1 MGWVRNFFSRQRR
14 YEELSES
21 MREHLDERIEELVE
35 GGMGR
40 KEAEYAAKREFGNV
54 TQIEERSREV
64 WQWPRVESLWADARL
79 AMRRLGRAPGFATTA
94 ILTLAIGIGANTAVF
109 SVVNSVLL
117 RPLPYPHAEQ
127 LVSLRLQA
135 PGAEGL
141 ADFRDQLRLSGSMY
155 FTFTEQNRT
164 FQSLGVWS
172 RRTVNVTGLAQP
184 EEVCAALISDGVLE
198 TLDVP
203 PAVGRWLAHADQDP
217 HSAGPVMLSYGY
229 WQRRFGGD
237 RGVIGRNIQVDA
249 QARQIVGVMPRGF
262 RVVDGDWNFDVLEPM
277 ALDRNAQPL
286 AGFGLM
292 GVARMKPGVTVAEAN
307 ADVARL
313 IPVWMD
319 SWTNGPGTDPHWY
332 VQWRI
337 TPHLLPLKQEVIGSV
352 GSVLWVVMATLGL
365 VMLIAWTNVANLL
378 LVRAEARHLEL
389 SIRAALGAGR
399 WRIARELLVESVLL
413 GLIGGVIAVGVAY
426 GGVRLLLAM
435 GPTNLPRLNEISL
448 DEWSLGFAL
457 VLAVMSGLVL
467 GSIPVW
473 RYARGEKALAVSSG
487 GRTASASRERHRS
500 RNVLVVAQVAMAL
513 VLLVGA
519 TLMIRTFEHLRHVD
533 PGFAD
538 ARHVQTV
545 RIGIPESMI
554 PDPAMVARTQNEIVD
569 ELAAIPGVQS
579 VGFAAA
585 APMEGIE
592 PNWNLIFKEGADEK
606 GNDHPPMRLFNYVSP
621 NYFRTMETPVIA
633 GREFMWAE
641 VHGPRPVAILS
652 KGLAREMFGSPQA
665 AIGKRIREFSVW
677 HEVVGVVADVHENGI
692 DQPSPAMVY
701 WPPKP
706 GDIPGLKT
714 LDFARGATFVL
725 RSERAGS
732 EALVSEAQRA
742 VWRVNANLPVASLRT
757 MEETA
762 SASLAR
768 TSFTLTMLAI
778 AGSMALVLGVIGIYG
793 VISYT
798 VSQRRREIGIRLA
811 LGAQRSG
818 LRWMFVRSALAL
830 TGIGVGI
837 GLGAAAGLTRLMK
850 SLLFGVSPLD
860 PVTYVSIPLVL
871 AACAVLAS
879 YLPARRAAGV
889 DPVEALRSE

>member
-1 MGWVRNFFSRQRR
+1 MFSKKRR
-14 YEELSES
+14 YDDISVS
-21 MREHLDERIEELVE
+21 IQEHIAERVDELVDE
-35 GGMGR
+35 GMPR
-40 KEAEYAAKREFGNV
+40 AEAEHKAKREFGNA
-54 TQIEERSREV
+54 TLLEERSREV
-64 WQWPRVESLWADARL
+64 WQWQRLESLLVDL
-79 AMRRLGRAPGFATTA
+79 KHIGRRLRRSPGFGITVV
-94 ILTLAIGIGANTAVF
+94 LTLAIGIGANTAVF
-109 SVVNSVLL
+109 SVLNSVLL
-117 RPLPYPHAEQ
+117 RPLPYPQAEQ

-164 FQSLGVWS
+164 FQSVGVWQ
-172 RRTVNVTGLAQP
+172 RRMVNVTGLAQP

-203 PAVGRWLAHADQDP
+203 PAVGRWLSHADQDP

-237 RGVIGRNIQVDA
+237 RGVIGRTIQVDA
-249 QARQIVGVMPRGF
+249 QTRQIVGVMPRGF
-262 RVVDGDWNFDVLEPM
+262 RVVDGDWDFDVLEPM
-277 ALDRNAQPL
+277 ALNRNAQTL
-286 AGFGLM
+286 AGFGLV
-292 GVARMKPGVTVAEAN
+292 GIARMKPGVTLAEAN

-313 IPVWMD
+313 IPVWMN

-352 GSVLWVVMATLGL
+352 GSVLWLVMATVGL

-399 WRIARELLVESVLL
+399 WRIARELLVERVLR
-413 GLIGGVIAVGVAY
+413 GLIGGVFAVGVAY
-426 GGVRLLLAM
+426 GGVRLLVAM
-435 GPTNLPRLNEISL
+435 GPTNLPRLQEISL
-448 DEWSLGFAL
+448 DGWSLGFAL
-457 VLAVMSGLVL
+457 ALAVMSGLVL

-473 RYARGEKALAVSSG
+473 RYARGGKVLAVSSG

-538 ARHVQTV
+538 ARHVQTI

-633 GREFMWAE
+633 GREFTWAD
-641 VHGPRPVAILS
+641 VHGPTPVAILAES
-652 KGLAREMFGSPQA
+652 LAREMFGSPQA
-665 AIGKRIREFSVW
+665 AIGKRIREFAVW

-692 DQPSPAMVY
+692 DRPSPAMVY

-706 GDIPGLKT
+706 GDIPGLAT
-714 LDFARGATFVL
+714 IDFARGATFVL

-757 MEETA
+757 MQETEGR
-762 SASLAR
+762 SLAR

-818 LRWMFVRSALAL
+818 LRWMFVRSALVL

-837 GLGAAAGLTRLMK
+837 GVVAAAGLTQLMHT
-850 SLLFGVSPLD
+850 LLFGVSPLD
-860 PVTYVSIPLVL
+860 PLTYVSIPLVL
-871 AACAVLAS
+871 AGCAVLAS

-889 DPVEALRSE
+889 DPVEALRAE

>member
-1 MGWVRNFFSRQRR
+1 MA
-14 YEELSES
+14 ES
-21 MREHLDERIEELVE
+21 MWEHIDERVEELVSE
-35 GGMGR
+35 GVPRRDAEFRAR
-40 KEAEYAAKREFGNV
+40 KEFGNM
-54 TQIEERSREV
+54 TLIEQRSREV
-64 WQWPRVESLWADARL
+64 WQWPRAESLWADLRL
-79 AMRRLGRAPGFATTA
+79 AVRRLGKAPGFAATA
-94 ILTLAIGIGANTAVF
+94 LLTLAIGIGANTAVF

-117 RPLPYPHAEQ
+117 KPLAYPRSEQ

-155 FTFTEQNRT
+155 FTFKEQNRT
-164 FQSLGVWS
+164 FQSMGVWQ
-172 RRTVNVTGLAQP
+172 RRTVNVTGMAKP

-203 PAVGRWLAHADQDP
+203 PVVGRWLSRDDQDP
-217 HSAGPVMLSYGY
+217 HSVGPVMLSYGY
-229 WQRRFGGD
+229 WQRRFGAD
-237 RGVIGRNIQVDA
+237 RGVIGRNLEVDA
-249 QARQIVGVMPRGF
+249 QPRQIVGVMPRGY
-262 RVVDGDWNFDVLEPM
+262 RVVDGDWDFDVLEPM
-277 ALDRNAQPL
+277 ALNRNAQTL

-292 GVARMKPGVTVAEAN
+292 GIARMKPGVTLAEAN
-307 ADVARL
+307 ADVARM
-313 IPVWMD
+313 IPMWMD

-365 VMLIAWTNVANLL
+365 VMLIVWTNVANLL
-378 LVRAEARHLEL
+378 LVRAEARHVEL

-413 GLIGGVIAVGVAY
+413 GLVGGVLAIGVAY

-435 GPTNLPRLNEISL
+435 GPTNLPRLQEIAV
-448 DEWSLGFAL
+448 DGWSLGFAL
-457 VLAVMSGLVL
+457 LLAVTSGLVL

-473 RYARGEKALAVSSG
+473 RYARGGQALAVGSG

-500 RNVLVVAQVAMAL
+500 RDVLVVAQVAMAL

-519 TLMIRTFEHLRHVD
+519 TLMIRTFEHLGHVD

-538 ARHVQTV
+538 AKHVQTV

-554 PDPAMVARTQNEIVD
+554 ADPAMVARAQHDIVD
-569 ELAAIPGVQS
+569 QMAAIPGVQS
-579 VGFAAA
+579 VGFAAG

-592 PNWNLIFKEGADEK
+592 PNWNLIYREGQNEK
-606 GNDHPPMRLFNYVSP
+606 SNDHPPMRLFNYVSP
-621 NYFRTMETPVIA
+621 DYFRTMETPVIA
-633 GREFMWAE
+633 GRDFTWTD
-641 VHGPRPVAILS
+641 VHGPRPVVILS
-652 KGLAREMFGSPQA
+652 ESLAREMFGSPQA
-665 AIGKRIREFSVW
+665 AIGKRIRQFAPW
-677 HEVVGVVADVHENGI
+677 HEVVGVVADVHQNGI

-706 GDIPGLKT
+706 DGIPGYDR

-725 RSERAGS
+725 RSQRAGN
-732 EALVSEAQRA
+732 EGLVNEAQRA

-757 MEETA
+757 MQETA
-762 SASLAR
+762 SRSMAR
-768 TSFTLTMLAI
+768 TSFTLAMLGI

-793 VISYT
+793 VISYA

-811 LGAQRSG
+811 LGAQRG
-818 LRWMFVRSALAL
+818 ALRWMFVRSALVL

-837 GLGAAAGLTRLMK
+837 GLVSAAGLMQMMK
-850 SLLFGVSPLD
+850 SLLFGVSPMD
-860 PVTYVSIPLVL
+860 PVTYTAIPVVL
-871 AACAVLAS
+871 AGCAMVAS
-879 YLPARRAAGV
+879 YLPARRAALV
-889 DPVEALRSE
+889 DPMEALRSE

>member
-1 MGWVRNFFSRQRR
+1 MRNLFSRERR
-14 YEELSES
+14 YSELSES
-21 MREHLDERIEELVE
+21 VREHLAERVEELVE
-35 GGMGR
+35 DGVAR
-40 KEAEYAAKREFGNV
+40 DEAEVRARREFGNV
-54 TQIEERSREV
+54 TLLEERSREV
-64 WQWPRVESLWADARL
+64 WHWPRAESWWADLRL
-79 AMRRLGRAPGFATTA
+79 AVRRLGKAPGFAATA
-94 ILTLAIGIGANTAVF
+94 LLTLAIGIGANTAVF

-117 RPLPYPHAEQ
+117 KPLPYPHAEQ

-164 FQSLGVWS
+164 FQSVGVWQ

-184 EEVCAALISDGVLE
+184 EEVCAALISDGALE
-198 TLDVP
+198 TLNVP
-203 PAVGRWLAHADQDP
+203 PAEGRWLSHADQDP

-237 RGVIGRNIQVDA
+237 RGAIGRNIQVDS
-249 QARQIVGVMPRGF
+249 QPRQIVGVMPRGF
-262 RVVDGDWNFDVLEPM
+262 RVVDGDWDFDVLEPM

-292 GVARMKPGVTVAEAN
+292 GIGRMKPGVTVAEAN

-313 IPVWMD
+313 IPVWME

-352 GSVLWVVMATLGL
+352 GSVLWVVMATLGV

-378 LVRAEARHLEL
+378 LVRAEARHMEL

-413 GLIGGVIAVGVAY
+413 GLVGGVLAVGVAY
-426 GGVRLLLAM
+426 GGLQLLLAM
-435 GPTNLPRLNEISL
+435 EPTNLPRLNEIAL
-448 DEWSLGFAL
+448 DGWSLGFAL
-457 VLAVMSGLVL
+457 LLAVMTGLVL
-467 GSIPVW
+467 GLIPVW
-473 RYARGEKALAVSSG
+473 RYARGGNALGVSSG

-538 ARHVQTV
+538 AGHVQTV

-554 PDPAMVARTQNEIVD
+554 PDPAMVARTQHDIVD
-569 ELAAIPGVQS
+569 QMAAIPGVQS

-592 PNWNLIFKEGADEK
+592 PNWNLIFREGQNDK

-621 NYFRTMETPVIA
+621 NYFRTMETPMIA
-633 GREFMWAE
+633 GRDFTWTD
-641 VHGPRPVAILS
+641 VHGPTPVAILS
-652 KGLAREMFGSPQA
+652 ESLAREMFGSPQA
-665 AIGKRIREFSVW
+665 AIGKRIREFAVW

-706 GDIPGLKT
+706 GDVPGLKT

-732 EALVSEAQRA
+732 EGLVNEAQRA
-742 VWRVNANLPVASLRT
+742 VWRVNANLPVASLHT
-757 MEETA
+757 MQETA
-762 SASLAR
+762 SRSMAR
-768 TSFTLTMLAI
+768 TSFTLVMLGI

-811 LGAQRSG
+811 LGAQRG
-818 LRWMFVRSALAL
+818 ALRWMFVRSALVL

-837 GLGAAAGLTRLMK
+837 GLVAAAGLMQLMK
-850 SLLFGVSPLD
+850 SLLFGVSPMD
-860 PVTYVSIPLVL
+860 PTTYTAIPLVL
-871 AACAVLAS
+871 AGCAAMAS

-889 DPVEALRSE
+889 DPMEALRSE

>member
-1 MGWVRNFFSRQRR
+1 M
-14 YEELSES
+14 
-21 MREHLDERIEELVE
+21 
-35 GGMGR
+35 
-40 KEAEYAAKREFGNV
+40 
-54 TQIEERSREV
+54 
-64 WQWPRVESLWADARL
+64 
-79 AMRRLGRAPGFATTA
+79 
-94 ILTLAIGIGANTAVF
+94 
-109 SVVNSVLL
+109 
-117 RPLPYPHAEQ
+117 
-127 LVSLRLQA
+127 
-135 PGAEGL
+135 
-141 ADFRDQLRLSGSMY
+141 
-155 FTFTEQNRT
+155 
-164 FQSLGVWS
+164 
-172 RRTVNVTGLAQP
+172 VNVTGLAQP

-203 PAVGRWLAHADQDP
+203 PAVGRWLSHADQDP

-237 RGVIGRNIQVDA
+237 RGVIGRTIQVDA
-249 QARQIVGVMPRGF
+249 QTRQIVGVMPRGF
-262 RVVDGDWNFDVLEPM
+262 RVVDGDWDFDVLEPM
-277 ALDRNAQPL
+277 ALNRNAQTL
-286 AGFGLM
+286 AGFGLV
-292 GVARMKPGVTVAEAN
+292 GIARMKPGVTLAEAN

-313 IPVWMD
+313 IPVWMN

-352 GSVLWVVMATLGL
+352 GSVLWLVMATVGL

-413 GLIGGVIAVGVAY
+413 GLIGGVFAVGVAY
-426 GGVRLLLAM
+426 GGVRLLVAM
-435 GPTNLPRLNEISL
+435 GPTNLPRLQEISL
-448 DEWSLGFAL
+448 DGWSLGFAL
-457 VLAVMSGLVL
+457 ALAVMSGLVL

-473 RYARGEKALAVSSG
+473 RYARGGKVLAVSSG

-538 ARHVQTV
+538 ARHVQTI

-592 PNWNLIFKEGADEK
+592 PNWNLIFREGQNDK

-633 GREFMWAE
+633 GREFTWAE

-652 KGLAREMFGSPQA
+652 EGLAREMFGSPQA
-665 AIGKRIREFSVW
+665 AIGKRIREFAVW

-706 GDIPGLKT
+706 GDVPGLKT

-732 EALVSEAQRA
+732 EGLVNEAQRA
-742 VWRVNANLPVASLRT
+742 VWRVNANLPVASLHT
-757 MEETA
+757 MQETA
-762 SASLAR
+762 SRSMAR
-768 TSFTLTMLAI
+768 TSFTLVMLGI

-811 LGAQRSG
+811 LGAQRG
-818 LRWMFVRSALAL
+818 ALRWMFVRSALVL

-837 GLGAAAGLTRLMK
+837 GLVAAAGLMQLMK
-850 SLLFGVSPLD
+850 SLLFGVSPMD
-860 PVTYVSIPLVL
+860 PTTYTAIPLVL
-871 AACAVLAS
+871 AGCAAMAS

-889 DPVEALRSE
+889 DPMEALRSE

>member
-1 MGWVRNFFSRQRR
+1 MKHFFSRRRR
-14 YEELSES
+14 YSELGES
-21 MREHLDERIEELVE
+21 MREHLAERVEDLVE
-35 GGMGR
+35 GGMAR
-40 KEAEYAAKREFGNV
+40 EDAEFAAKREFGNV
-54 TQIEERSREV
+54 TRIEERSREV
-64 WQWPRVESLWADARL
+64 WQWPRAESLWADARL
-79 AMRRLGRAPGFATTA
+79 AMRRLGRAPGFAATA

-117 RPLPYPHAEQ
+117 RPLPYPQAEQ

-141 ADFRDQLRLSGSMY
+141 GDFRDQLRLSGSMY
-155 FTFTEQNRT
+155 FTFTEQNRV
-164 FQSLGVWS
+164 FQSVGVWQ

-249 QARQIVGVMPRGF
+249 QTRQIVGVMPRGF
-262 RVVDGDWNFDVLEPM
+262 RVVDGDWDFDVLEPM
-277 ALDRNAQPL
+277 ALNRNAQTL
-286 AGFGLM
+286 AGFGLV
-292 GVARMKPGVTVAEAN
+292 GIARMKPGVTLAEAN
-307 ADVARL
+307 ADVARMVPL
-313 IPVWMD
+313 WMD
-319 SWTNGPGTDPHWY
+319 SWTNGPGTNPHWY
-332 VQWRI
+332 EVWRI

-413 GLIGGVIAVGVAY
+413 GLIGGVLAVGVAY
-426 GGVRLLLAM
+426 GGVRLLVAM
-435 GPTNLPRLNEISL
+435 GPTNLPRLQEISL
-448 DEWSLGFAL
+448 DGWSLGFAL
-457 VLAVMSGLVL
+457 LLAVMSGLVL

-473 RYARGEKALAVSSG
+473 RYARGGQALAVSSG

-519 TLMIRTFEHLRHVD
+519 TLMIRTFEHLRRVD

-538 ARHVQTV
+538 ARHVQTMW
-545 RIGIPESMI
+545 IAIPTAMI
-554 PDPAMVARTQNEIVD
+554 PDAATVARTQHEIVD

-579 VGFAAA
+579 VGLAAA

-592 PNWNLIFKEGADEK
+592 PSWDLIFKEGQNEHAD
-606 GNDHPPMRLFNYVSP
+606 DHPPMRLFNYVSP
-621 NYFRTMETPVIA
+621 NYFHTMGTRMIA
-633 GREFMWAE
+633 GREFTWTE

-652 KGLAREMFGSPQA
+652 ESLARVMFGSPQA
-665 AIGKRIREFSVW
+665 AIGKRIREFKPW

-706 GDIPGLKT
+706 GDIPGLET
-714 LDFARGATFVL
+714 IDFARGATFVM
-725 RSERAGS
+725 RSERAGT
-732 EALVSEAQRA
+732 EELVSEAERA
-742 VWRVNANLPVASLRT
+742 VWRVNANLPVAAERT
-757 MEETA
+757 MEEIA
-762 SASLAR
+762 SQSLAR

-830 TGIGVGI
+830 TAIGVVI
-837 GLGAAAGLTRLMK
+837 GMGAAAALTQLMK

-860 PVTYVSIPLVL
+860 PVTYVAIPLVL
-871 AACAVLAS
+871 AVCAVLAS

>member
-1 MGWVRNFFSRQRR
+1 MRRFFSRRRR
-14 YEELSES
+14 YEELAES
-21 MREHLDERIEELVE
+21 VREHLSERVEELVE
-35 GGMGR
+35 GGMAR
-40 KEAEYAAKREFGNV
+40 ADAEFAARREFGSV
-54 TQIEERSREV
+54 TQIEQRSREV
-64 WQWPRVESLWADARL
+64 WQWPRIESWWADVRL
-79 AMRRLGRAPGFATTA
+79 AMRRLGRAPGFAATA

-109 SVVNSVLL
+109 SVVNRVLL

-141 ADFRDQLRLSGSMY
+141 AAFRDQLRLSGSMY
-155 FTFTEQNRT
+155 FTFTEQNQT
-164 FQSLGVWS
+164 FQSVGVWQ
-172 RRTVNVTGLAQP
+172 RRTVNVTGVARP
-184 EEVCAALISDGVLE
+184 EEVCASLISDGVLE

-203 PAVGRWLAHADQDP
+203 PALGRWLSPADQDP
-217 HSAGPVMLSYGY
+217 HSTGPVMLSYGY

-237 RGVIGRNIQVDA
+237 RGVIGRNIQVDS
-249 QARQIVGVMPRGF
+249 QAREIVGVMPRGF
-262 RVVDGDWNFDVLEPM
+262 RVVDGDWDFAVLEPM
-277 ALDRNAQPL
+277 GLNRNAETL

-292 GVARMKPGVTVAEAN
+292 GIARMKPGVTVAEAN

-332 VQWRI
+332 EKWRI

-413 GLIGGVIAVGVAY
+413 GLMGGVLAVGVAY

-435 GPTNLPRLNEISL
+435 GPTNLPRLQEISV
-448 DEWSLGFAL
+448 DGWSLGFAL
-457 VLAVMSGLVL
+457 ALAVASGLVL

-473 RYARGEKALAVSSG
+473 RYARRGHAMTVGSG

-519 TLMIRTFEHLRHVD
+519 TLMIRTVEHLRHVD

-538 ARHVQTV
+538 GRHVQTI

-569 ELAAIPGVQS
+569 QLAAIPGVQS

-592 PNWNLIFKEGADEK
+592 PNWNLIFKEGQSEK
-606 GNDHPPMRLFNYVSP
+606 SDDHPPMRLFNYVSP
-621 NYFRTMETPVIA
+621 HYFRTMETPVIA
-633 GREFMWAE
+633 GREFTW
-641 VHGPRPVAILS
+641 S
-652 KGLAREMFGSPQA
+652 
-665 AIGKRIREFSVW
+665 
-677 HEVVGVVADVHENGI
+677 
-692 DQPSPAMVY
+692 
-701 WPPKP
+701 
-706 GDIPGLKT
+706 
-714 LDFARGATFVL
+714 
-725 RSERAGS
+725 
-732 EALVSEAQRA
+732 
-742 VWRVNANLPVASLRT
+742 
-757 MEETA
+757 
-762 SASLAR
+762 
-768 TSFTLTMLAI
+768 
-778 AGSMALVLGVIGIYG
+778 
-793 VISYT
+793 
-798 VSQRRREIGIRLA
+798 
-811 LGAQRSG
+811 
-818 LRWMFVRSALAL
+818 
-830 TGIGVGI
+830 
-837 GLGAAAGLTRLMK
+837 
-850 SLLFGVSPLD
+850 
-860 PVTYVSIPLVL
+860 
-871 AACAVLAS
+871 
-879 YLPARRAAGV
+879 
-889 DPVEALRSE
+889 